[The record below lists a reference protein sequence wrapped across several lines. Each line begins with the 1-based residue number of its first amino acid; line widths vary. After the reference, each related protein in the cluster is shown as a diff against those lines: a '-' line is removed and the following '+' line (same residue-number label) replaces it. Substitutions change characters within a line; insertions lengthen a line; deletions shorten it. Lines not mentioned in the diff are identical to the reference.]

1 MAPVPGDLL
10 RQSWTGPQSPAGRTA
25 PSPRNHRR
33 GARRVRSAHVQ
44 QTAQAAHTP
53 RTRDWAPT
61 FLHAFGDTH
70 LVSDAAKLA
79 GIGRRTA
86 YDRRLKDPEFATAW
100 AAIEEHS
107 TDLLESE
114 AYRRAVDGWRE
125 RPILDDDGH
134 VVGEV
139 RKFSDAL
146 LMFLLKA
153 RRPAVYREHH
163 QVEIT
168 DSTPVALDSL
178 GLDLKALSDRD
189 LANLA
194 GILRR
199 ASPEE

>member
-153 RRPAVYREHH
+153 RRPAVYRGQSVVWRRGAPTEF
-163 QVEIT
+163 
-168 DSTPVALDSL
+168 VAY
-178 GLDLKALSDRD
+178 
-189 LANLA
+189 
-194 GILRR
+194 RR
-199 ASPEE
+199 G